1 MRLSTRSRHALLAV
15 TLLTAL
21 PVGCDGPD
29 GDTDVDAP
37 DRDDPVGDTDDT
49 DVVDTDETDTDDTAD
64 GDDTGTA
71 DTDTDTDTDTG
82 VAPGPT
88 AACDPVAP
96 LTTFVTRD
104 GDQLFDDGVP
114 FRFVSVNVPDLLGI
128 VDPAWAIPTP
138 WEQEDGLCAV
148 RQLGGKVART
158 YVISVGDP
166 SGGVPRHVTAP
177 GVLDEDQM
185 VAMDEAIAAA
195 GRQGVRL
202 VVPLVDQWSWVGGT
216 TEYAAFRGLSQDDF
230 WTDATVRADFLETVR
245 FVVSRVNTVTG
256 VPYAEDPAILA
267 WETGNELDAPADW
280 TAEVAAAIKDLDPN
294 HLVVDGTFGIEM
306 DNLDNEDIDVVSN
319 HYYWPADFRDDY
331 AAAAAADRAT
341 SLGRRPFIVGEF
353 GIVPAWRVEGLLT
366 AGMADG
372 VTGIMAWSLRF
383 HDEAGGFYWH
393 TEYDDGTTA
402 YKAYRW
408 PGFASGDAWE
418 ERTVLDLLRDA
429 VADLDGVPVALPPP
443 APTLLADEFDG
454 TLSWRGSAGADTYTL
469 ARADAA
475 DGPWVDV
482 ASGFTDADAPN
493 TASVADPSG
502 VGAGGAW
509 YRLTALGAGGASEPS
524 AVYGPVVTGALFE
537 DPLADLSLVYDAD
550 TALRID
556 GTNASLFGGDTGRL
570 TRSSAG
576 DRSVVWGA
584 EGLVTGVDLLAYAWP
599 SEPTPTLGFATSP
612 DGETWTDLV
621 VTADELGGDWRR
633 LRYRV
638 EALPADT
645 RYVRVTLAE
654 TGGNTWTPQI
664 GAVGIRYTP

>member
-1 MRLSTRSRHALLAV
+1 MRLPARSCQALLALS
-15 TLLTAL
+15 LLAAL
-21 PVGCDGPD
+21 SAGCDGPA
-29 GDTDVDAP
+29 V
-37 DRDDPVGDTDDT
+37 
-49 DVVDTDETDTDDTAD
+49 
-64 GDDTGTA
+64 
-71 DTDTDTDTDTG
+71 DTG

-96 LTTFVTRD
+96 LTTFVTRE

-166 SGGVPRHVTAP
+166 SGGVARHVTAP

-185 VAMDEAIAAA
+185 IAMDEAIAAA

-202 VVPLVDQWSWVGGT
+202 VIPLVDQWSWVGGT
-216 TEYAAFRGLSQDDF
+216 TEYAAFRGLSQDAF

-245 FVVSRVNTVTG
+245 LVVSRVNTVTG

-267 WETGNELDAPADW
+267 WETGNELDAPPDW

-294 HLVVDGTFGIEM
+294 HLVVDGTFGIEP

-319 HYYWPADFRDDY
+319 HYYWPAGFADDY

-366 AGMADG
+366 EGMDDG
-372 VTGIMAWSLRF
+372 ITGIMAWSLRF

-393 TEYDDGTTA
+393 TEYDDGTTT

-418 ERTVLDLLRDA
+418 ERAVLDLLRDA
-429 VADLDGVPVALPPP
+429 VADLDGPPVALPPP
-443 APTLLADEFDG
+443 APTILSAELDG
-454 TLSWRGSAGADTYTL
+454 TLTWRGSAGADTYTL

-475 DGPWVDV
+475 DGPWTDV
-482 ASGFTDADAPN
+482 VSDFTDADAPN
-493 TASVADPSG
+493 TAAVLDPSG
-502 VGAGGAW
+502 TGEVW
-509 YRLTALGAGGASEPS
+509 YRLTAVGWGGSSVPSEPF
-524 AVYGPVVTGALFE
+524 GPVVIGTVFE
-537 DPLADLSLVYDAD
+537 DPLSDLSLLYEADA
-550 TALRID
+550 ALRID
-556 GTNASLFGGDTGRL
+556 GTNASLFEGDTGRL

-576 DRSVVWGA
+576 DQSVVWAPG
-584 EGLVTGVDLLAYAWP
+584 GVVTGIDLLAYAWP

-612 DGETWTDLV
+612 DGEAWADLV

-638 EALPADT
+638 DTLPADT

-664 GAVGIRYTP
+664 GAVDLRYTP